1 MLPAM
6 SSVPDQASARR
17 RRSFVVFVVALGVV
31 ASVVAFA
38 FSRGDGA
45 GASDT
50 PTPSSDVSV
59 TADPTTLQTACGEIA
74 PDMALRV
81 DALRRTSEAVRADI
95 AAMEAEGN
103 ADDAEQATLVA
114 VALENMAEAQE
125 NQQGV
130 RRATRELG
138 QTLSSICF

>member
-1 MLPAM
+1 M
-6 SSVPDQASARR
+6 SSLPQPSAQR
-17 RRSFVVFVVALGVV
+17 RRSFVIFVAALGVV

-38 FSRGDGA
+38 FSRGGGA

-50 PTPSSDVSV
+50 PTPSSDASV
-59 TADPTTLQTACGEIA
+59 TADPTTLRTACAEIA

-81 DALRRTSEAVRADI
+81 DALRRTVDAVRLDI
-95 AAMEAEGN
+95 VAMETEGN

-125 NQQGV
+125 NQRGV